1 MLITFGKL
9 CGKSLVGFIY
19 IYIYIVV
26 FVFLRNKMVVDQ
38 EN

>member
-19 IYIYIVV
+19 IYIVV